1 MSSHPCS
8 KCKISGVICEGRNIF
23 CGVNHSLRTNEE
35 YIACLDED
43 HHKDGKSP
51 LSELPIGMV
60 SQVPFEYMH
69 LVCLGVVKKL
79 LSAWIHGKY
88 SRLTK
93 LSARSIS
100 HISTRLK
107 TLATYCPS
115 NFARRPRSLD
125 AYTKYKAT
133 EYRQFL
139 MYTGPVVTYGILD
152 QEVYTHFLFLH
163 AAVRILVST
172 SPSKTYLNFA
182 DLALRK
188 FVNRCDDLYGPTF
201 YSYNVHGLIH
211 LTNDVRQLG
220 SLDSFSAF
228 PYENNMAVFRRYC
241 RKSGSVLQQ
250 ISNRVAEMEVHA
262 AIDYC
267 NIDSSIH
274 VSMRHNVGSLPCNI
288 ASNCNQYR
296 KII

>member
-274 VSMRHNVGSLPCNI
+274 VSMRHNVGPLPCNI
-288 ASNCNQYR
+288 APNCNQYR
-296 KII
+296 K